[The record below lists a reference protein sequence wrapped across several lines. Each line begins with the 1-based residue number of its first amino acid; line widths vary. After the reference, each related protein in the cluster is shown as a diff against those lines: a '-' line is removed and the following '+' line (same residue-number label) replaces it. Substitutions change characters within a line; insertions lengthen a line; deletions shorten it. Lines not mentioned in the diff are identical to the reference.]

1 MGSFLPIKAYQT
13 MAAISGV
20 KYAASRVYYESTSTY
35 KVRDESELRDWDLG
49 IEKLEQRLPEAL
61 RMELRKIVL
70 KEEQDFLWLTKYYN
84 KAKMEELCLK
94 NLKSAKPFPSEFYLG
109 MTSDTALVARVVKK
123 LSDKEVLEHRLS
135 GKVSRKRQWKLVE
148 SMSLDASICYFRG
161 WNMPSADFERMLNVK
176 KYNNKDLF
184 LYYRIGLVSKDYL
197 CKRLEEMFSTKFLY
211 LNFRNFN
218 DHDVNHKV
226 FEVLIKSVQC
236 RSDYVLADEFFQEQ
250 NEPDWA
256 EVLALKK
263 GYLLK

>member
-1 MGSFLPIKAYQT
+1 MKTIITCAITGSGTKPEQTPYLPITPEQIAT
-13 MAAISGV
+13 SALEAAEAGASVIHLHVRDPLTGKPS
-20 KYAASRVYYESTSTY
+20 SRV
-35 KVRDESELRDWDLG
+35 ELY
-49 IEKLEQRLPEAL
+49 
-61 RMELRKIVL
+61 
-70 KEEQDFLWLTKYYN
+70 QDTVN
-84 KAKMEELCLK
+84 
-94 NLKSAKPFPSEFYLG
+94 
-109 MTSDTALVARVVKK
+109 
-123 LSDKEVLEHRLS
+123 
-135 GKVSRKRQWKLVE
+135 Q
-148 SMSLDASICYFRG
+148 I
-161 WNMPSADFERMLNVK
+161 K